1 LKELRSGGFVVVF
14 TSDGSR
20 QGELPRLRYDAGIP
34 LARISAHEGASM
46 TTTIDT
52 IITEAKKRM
61 KTSLETLR
69 KELATVRTGRANPS
83 ILDTIQVEYYGSHM
97 PLNQIAGISV
107 PEPSMLMIQPFDKGA
122 MKAIEAAILKSEL
135 GLNPGNDGNV
145 IRLPIPALTEERR
158 KELTRVVNRMGEEI
172 KTAIRN
178 VRRDANDDIKKLEK
192 NKDAHISEDT
202 AKTALDDTQ
211 KLTDQFI
218 KEVEETVKHKDAEIL
233 KV

>member
-1 LKELRSGGFVVVF
+1 
-14 TSDGSR
+14 
-20 QGELPRLRYDAGIP
+20 
-34 LARISAHEGASM
+34 M
-46 TTTIDT
+46 TATVET
-52 IITEAKKRM
+52 IISEAKKRM
-61 KTSLETLR
+61 KSSIETLR

-107 PEPSMLMIQPFDKGA
+107 PEPSLLVIQPFDKGA
-122 MKAIEAAILKSEL
+122 MKAIETAILKSEL

-145 IRLPIPALTEERR
+145 IRLPIPALTEDRR
-158 KELTRVVNRMGEEI
+158 KELTKVVNRMGEEI
-172 KTAIRN
+172 KTAVRN

-192 NKDAHISEDT
+192 NKDAHLSEDS
-202 AKTALDDTQ
+202 AKTALDDIQ
-211 KLTDQFI
+211 KLTDQII